1 MVAIFVQMTTL
12 VPSVTGNGTETD
24 DNAETTPKPAMKID
38 RVMLLANL
46 RRNLRGLGRLLMRE
60 LRTALS
66 VR

>member
-1 MVAIFVQMTTL
+1 MTTL

-24 DNAETTPKPAMKID
+24 VDAETTPKPAMKID

>member
-1 MVAIFVQMTTL
+1 MTTL
-12 VPSVTGNGTETD
+12 VPPMKTGNSTETEVE
-24 DNAETTPKPAMKID
+24 AETTQKPAPKID

>member
-1 MVAIFVQMTTL
+1 LQFFVQMTTL